1 MCASTS
7 DPRGP
12 HRSATMDTDDTIT
25 AGTIMNDKHLAG
37 EHYRPLLTGGAAAFV
52 ADRIGEATHLRQV
65 AMLVGAYT
73 DNCEPCKSDMLD
85 AVALDGDIMAT
96 LHCVWRIVAKGV
108 LVPRDSE
115 QGEATARAQWAT
127 PFPLRRA
134 GAAAEAEMISTW
146 LTDAARDQV

>member
-1 MCASTS
+1 
-7 DPRGP
+7 
-12 HRSATMDTDDTIT
+12 
-25 AGTIMNDKHLAG
+25 MNDKHLAG
-37 EHYRPLLTGGAAAFV
+37 QHHRPLFTGNAAATV

-73 DNCEPCKSDMLD
+73 DNCEPCISDMLD
-85 AVALDGDIMAT
+85 AVALDGEIMAT

-115 QGEATARAQWAT
+115 QWQASARAQWAT

-134 GAAAEAEMISTW
+134 GALVEAEMISTW
-146 LTDAARDQV
+146 LTEGMRGQE